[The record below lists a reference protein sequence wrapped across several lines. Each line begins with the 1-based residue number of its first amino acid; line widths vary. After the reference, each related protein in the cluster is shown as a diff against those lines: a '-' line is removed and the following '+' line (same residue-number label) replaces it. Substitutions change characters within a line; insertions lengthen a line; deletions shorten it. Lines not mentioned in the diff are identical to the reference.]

1 MTSSSLQRIPAPV
14 REITGK
20 PGQSWGNFVMPARGE
35 VTMKIS
41 DDLLETKILT
51 AFGLDQRE
59 IQTRIQRIETVER
72 SEGRLW
78 WLLWIGIPL
87 LFTFFIGI
95 IPIVCSLSSSKNGS
109 WCITPAVISCSFIKT
124 APKLKT
130 SAIPSWQSLGSSTAN
145 RPPPATSNGATPQ
158 DRRNEQRQRAV
169 QPPQNA

>member
-1 MTSSSLQRIPAPV
+1 MTSSSLQRVPAPV

-41 DDLLETKILT
+41 GDLLETKILT

-59 IQTRIQRIETVER
+59 IKTRIQRIETVER

-95 IPIVCSLSSSKNGS
+95 IPIVLFFIIKQKWIVVHNNSGNLLLFYQDSTKAKNFCHTLMAISRQLNSKSS
-109 WCITPAVISCSFIKT
+109 
-124 APKLKT
+124 
-130 SAIPSWQSLGSSTAN
+130 
-145 RPPPATSNGATPQ
+145 PATSNGATPQ
-158 DRRNEQRQRAV
+158 DRRNEQRQRVV